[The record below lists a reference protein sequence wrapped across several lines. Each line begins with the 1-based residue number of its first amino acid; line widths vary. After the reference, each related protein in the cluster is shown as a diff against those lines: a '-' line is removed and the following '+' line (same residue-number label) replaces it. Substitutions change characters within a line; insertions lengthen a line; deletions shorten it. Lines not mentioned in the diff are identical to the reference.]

1 MALWSG
7 YSCRH
12 HLSLGLRFLM
22 MMKMI
27 VMMMKIMTTIEA
39 MMTMTIKTKI
49 ILMMRKMMKA
59 S

>member
-7 YSCRH
+7 YSCCH
-12 HLSLGLRFLM
+12 HLSLGLRFLIM
-22 MMKMI
+22 MI

-49 ILMMRKMMKA
+49 ILMMRKMMQA

>member
-7 YSCRH
+7 YSCCH
-12 HLSLGLRFLM
+12 HLSLGLRFLIM
-22 MMKMI
+22 MIMI
-27 VMMMKIMTTIEA
+27 VMMMGIMTTIKE